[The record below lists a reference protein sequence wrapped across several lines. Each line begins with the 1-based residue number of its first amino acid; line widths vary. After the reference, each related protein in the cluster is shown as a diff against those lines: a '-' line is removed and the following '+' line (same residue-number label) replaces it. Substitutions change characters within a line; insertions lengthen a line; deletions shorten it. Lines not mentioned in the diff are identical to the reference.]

1 MESGPMLVMVIV
13 VSSGSVPAGPDD
25 RAVDEPA
32 VRSAGNRYELP
43 GRIAV
48 VVLAERRAQCH
59 DGVLRARDEARRTLD
74 GSRCCGRGR
83 ICLRSGE
90 GSDRAFWDRH
100 NVESSAIRGL
110 LFGDIHSRKRVP
122 ATTSRLFALRFKP
135 RIRIVPVSNCLSRI
149 AYPELPICAV
159 ARTLAFNSSCSAGL
173 QGRPRR
179 PRRCDRSRRRIQR
192 TCPMNSEEQR
202 DRPRRPYRCD
212 RGRRGPLAAQ

>member
-100 NVESSAIRGL
+100 NVESSAIRGQL
-110 LFGDIHSRKRVP
+110 LAQTRARDAP
-122 ATTSRLFALRFKP
+122 TNCRLAVRGLNQ
-135 RIRIVPVSNCLSRI
+135 NC
-149 AYPELPICAV
+149 ACPELPVLNCPRV
-159 ARTLAFNSSCSAGL
+159 YDYSYERTA
-173 QGRPRR
+173 
-179 PRRCDRSRRRIQR
+179 I
-192 TCPMNSEEQR
+192 
-202 DRPRRPYRCD
+202 
-212 RGRRGPLAAQ
+212 GRRDELST